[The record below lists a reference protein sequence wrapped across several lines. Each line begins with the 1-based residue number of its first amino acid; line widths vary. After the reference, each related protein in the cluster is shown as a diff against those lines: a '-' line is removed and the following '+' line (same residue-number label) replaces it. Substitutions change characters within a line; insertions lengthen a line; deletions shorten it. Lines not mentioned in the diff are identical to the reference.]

1 LDSERLT
8 DLGKARKLLQKL
20 FEAVVAGNVQEAR
33 RIAEKSLTAG
43 LPANLATQKLTEAM
57 REVDRLHEQ
66 KEYFLVDVAASAS
79 AMREAFKIL
88 EPHLEAEPAK
98 AKGKVVLGALKG
110 NVQGLGKDIV
120 AATLKSAGFD
130 VTDLGVN
137 VEPERFVDAA
147 VQEKAQI
154 IAISVTI
161 DETVPLLKEVVNH
174 LQQRELVGKVKTVIG
189 GRAVSEQTCRE
200 YGIDAYAKDA
210 WDCVKKVRNL
220 LIKQSN
226 EQQDF

>member
-1 LDSERLT
+1 LSESE
-8 DLGKARKLLQKL
+8 KLLQKL
-20 FEAVVAGNVQEAR
+20 FEAVVAGNVPEAR
-33 RIAEKSLTAG
+33 KIVVRTLAVG

-57 REVDRLHEQ
+57 LKVDKLYEQ
-66 KEYFLVDVAASAS
+66 KEYFLVDVAAAAS

-98 AKGKVVLGALKG
+98 VRGKVVIGALKG

-137 VEPERFVDAA
+137 VEPEKFVDAA
-147 VQEKAQI
+147 VQEKAQV
-154 IAISVTI
+154 IAVSVTI
-161 DETVPLLKEVVNH
+161 DETVPFLKDIINN
-174 LQQRELVGKVKTVIG
+174 LQRRGLFDNIKTVIG
-189 GRAVSEQTCRE
+189 GRAVSEQTCEE

-220 LIKQSN
+220 LSQKM
-226 EQQDF
+226 E

>member
-1 LDSERLT
+1 MSE
-8 DLGKARKLLQKL
+8 AEKLLQKL

-33 RIAEKSLTAG
+33 KLAEITLKAS
-43 LPANLATQKLTEAM
+43 LPANLATEKLSEAM
-57 REVDRLHEQ
+57 REVDKLYEK
-66 KEYFLVDVAASAS
+66 KEYFLVDVAAAAS

-98 AKGKVVLGALKG
+98 VRGKVVIGALKG

-137 VEPERFVDAA
+137 IEPERFVDVA
-147 VQEKAQI
+147 VQEKAQV
-154 IAISVTI
+154 IAVSVTI
-161 DETVPLLKEVVNH
+161 DETVPFLKDIINN
-174 LQQRELVGKVKTVIG
+174 LQRRGLVGNIKTVIG
-189 GRAVSEQTCRE
+189 GRAVSEQTCEE

-220 LIKQSN
+220 LSQKM
-226 EQQDF
+226 E

>member
-1 LDSERLT
+1 MNETKR
-8 DLGKARKLLQKL
+8 LLQKL
-20 FEAVVAGNVQEAR
+20 FDAVVAGNVQEAKKL
-33 RIAEKSLTAG
+33 AEKTLKAG
-43 LPANLATQKLTEAM
+43 LPASLATEKLTEAM
-57 REVDRLHEQ
+57 REVDKLYEQ
-66 KEYFLVDVAASAS
+66 KEYFLVDVAAAAS

-98 AKGKVVLGALKG
+98 VRGKVVLGSLKG

-137 VEPERFVDAA
+137 VEPEKFVDAA
-147 VQEKAQI
+147 IQKKAQI
-154 IAISVTI
+154 IAVSVTI
-161 DETVPLLKEVVNH
+161 DETVSFLKDVVNH
-174 LQQRELVGKVKTVIG
+174 LQQRGLGGKVKTVIG
-189 GRAVSEQTCRE
+189 GRAVSEQTCKE

-220 LIKQSN
+220 LTR
-226 EQQDF
+226 

>member
-1 LDSERLT
+1 LSESE
-8 DLGKARKLLQKL
+8 KLLQKL
-20 FEAVVAGNVQEAR
+20 FEAVVAGNVSEAR
-33 RIAEKSLTAG
+33 KIVEKTLAVD

-57 REVDRLHEQ
+57 LKVGTLYEQ
-66 KEYFLVDVAASAS
+66 KEYFLVDVAAAAS

-88 EPHLEAEPAK
+88 EPHLETEPTK
-98 AKGKVVLGALKG
+98 VRGKLVIGALKG

-137 VEPERFVDAA
+137 IEPERFVDVA
-147 VQEKAQI
+147 VQEKAQV
-154 IAISVTI
+154 IAVSVTI
-161 DETVPLLKEVVNH
+161 DETVPFLKDIINN
-174 LQQRELVGKVKTVIG
+174 LQRRGLVGNIKTVIG
-189 GRAVSEQTCRE
+189 GRAVSEQTCEE

-220 LIKQSN
+220 LSLR
-226 EQQDF
+226 

>member
-1 LDSERLT
+1 MSESE
-8 DLGKARKLLQKL
+8 KLLQKL
-20 FEAVVAGNVQEAR
+20 FEAVVAGNVPEAR
-33 RIAEKSLTAG
+33 KIVVRTLAVG

-57 REVDRLHEQ
+57 LKVDKLYEQ
-66 KEYFLVDVAASAS
+66 KEYFLVDVAAAAS

-98 AKGKVVLGALKG
+98 VRGKVVIGALKG

-137 VEPERFVDAA
+137 VEPEKFVDAA
-147 VQEKAQI
+147 VQEKAQV
-154 IAISVTI
+154 IAVSVTI
-161 DETVPLLKEVVNH
+161 DETVPFLKDIINN
-174 LQQRELVGKVKTVIG
+174 LQRRGLFDNIKTVIG
-189 GRAVSEQTCRE
+189 GRAVSEQTCEE

-220 LIKQSN
+220 LSQKM
-226 EQQDF
+226 E

>member
-1 LDSERLT
+1 LSESE
-8 DLGKARKLLQKL
+8 KLLQKL
-20 FEAVVAGNVQEAR
+20 FEAVVTGNVSEAR
-33 RIAEKSLTAG
+33 KIVEKTLAVG

-57 REVDRLHEQ
+57 LEVDKLYAQ
-66 KEYFLVDVAASAS
+66 KEYFLVDVAAAAA

-88 EPHLEAEPAK
+88 EPHLEAEPTK
-98 AKGKVVLGALKG
+98 VRGKLVIGALKG

-137 VEPERFVDAA
+137 VEPERFVDVA
-147 VQEKAQI
+147 VQEKAQV
-154 IAISVTI
+154 IAVSVTI
-161 DETVPLLKEVVNH
+161 DETVPFLKDIINN
-174 LQQRELVGKVKTVIG
+174 LQRRGLVGNIKTVIG
-189 GRAVSEQTCRE
+189 GRAVSEQTCEE

-220 LIKQSN
+220 LSQKM
-226 EQQDF
+226 E